1 MLQVDVVDLAED
13 AVHPEVGEE
22 VTEEEADLADE
33 EEDEVSSTL

>member
-13 AVHPEVGEE
+13 AVLPEVGEE

>member
-13 AVHPEVGEE
+13 AVLPEVGEE
-22 VTEEEADLADE
+22 VTEGEADLADE